1 LSSQEIRR
9 IIEALVLP
17 DGLDRGSVSRIVGA
31 LFPSGKVD
39 EDTAIKIIA
48 CLGMGSERAPLQTQV
63 ESHVSLTNVGVIV
76 EVARD
81 GISVFN
87 IAKDASS
94 TVRSDI
100 PFP

>member
-1 LSSQEIRR
+1 VLI
-9 IIEALVLP
+9 LP
-17 DGLDRGSVSRIVGA
+17 DGLDRGSVSRIVGV
-31 LFPSGKVD
+31 LLPSGKVD

-63 ESHVSLTNVGVIV
+63 NYYPSLTNVDIIV

-87 IAKDASS
+87 IAKNASS
-94 TVRSDI
+94 TLWSDI
-100 PFP
+100 SFP